1 MPSMPYEH
9 SRNVSLVV
17 SGNLAAER
25 HFEHIIQSKRTLE
38 GVGRILPSF
47 NDRVF
52 CEWLLVSLLIVR
64 ATVPQQQVAL
74 AIGENRFRANDR
86 E

>member
-1 MPSMPYEH
+1 MMPSMPYEH

-25 HFEHIIQSKRTLE
+25 HFEHTIQSKRTLKAVE
-38 GVGRILPSF
+38 RILPSI

-52 CEWLLVSLLIVR
+52 CVWQLVSLLIVR
-64 ATVPQQQVAL
+64 P
-74 AIGENRFRANDR
+74 IDP
-86 E
+86 